1 MNPDLEEFKIL
12 WKSYLKGQF
21 TSLEDILLSIKHKE
35 QEISDKLDS
44 IPELKEK
51 LSDYEDGI
59 IKCPLCNKLEIT
71 VYGDDEYFPNLE
83 CNNCNMKW
91 LCNGTG
97 NDTLINEIEKYQ
109 TLKSGLE
116 KIMKRNEAEMV
127 NTEIEMNEIDT
138 IELLEKINIYIKE
151 LLEQVKDSNKLDF
164 SIE

>member
-1 MNPDLEEFKIL
+1 MTESLIDKFRTFPDNDGCDTITCKEKYKQQIISNEEF
-12 WKSYLKGQF
+12 YNDFHKGYSMRP
-21 TSLEDILLSIKHKE
+21 TY
-35 QEISDKLDS
+35 EIIEK
-44 IPELKEK
+44 K

-116 KIMKRNEAEMV
+116 EIINQTEFEDADEATANLLV
-127 NTEIEMNEIDT
+127 FPKLRK
-138 IELLEKINIYIKE
+138 LLEK
-151 LLEQVKDSNKLDF
+151 VK
-164 SIE
+164 